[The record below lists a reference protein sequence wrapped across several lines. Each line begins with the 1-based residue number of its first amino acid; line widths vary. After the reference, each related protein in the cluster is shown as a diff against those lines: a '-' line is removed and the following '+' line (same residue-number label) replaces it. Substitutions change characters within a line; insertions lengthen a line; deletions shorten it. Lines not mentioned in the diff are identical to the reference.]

1 MARTPEKYRIRT
13 VHLIGSE
20 QLSTGVQIAG
30 SVVLSHV
37 FQDDVLLI
45 GMSIH
50 AHLYVPDSH
59 INLDGAFESTLQISR
74 QAFYDAPGAYL
85 DAFISSTWDASK
97 VIGGGCYTDRHMMF
111 PRDYGVDFDEGE
123 SINLL
128 RGALWISAAGDG
140 SYTWRMG
147 LFYVER

>member
-1 MARTPEKYRIRT
+1 MARTAEKYRIRS

-20 QLSTGVQIAG
+20 QLSTGVQIPG

-50 AHLYVPDSH
+50 AHLYVPDAHS
-59 INLDGAFESTLQISR
+59 NVDGAFESTLQISR

-85 DAFISSTWDASK
+85 DAFISSTWNATI
-97 VIGGGCYTDRHMMF
+97 VIGGGML
-111 PRDYGVDFDEGE
+111 YG
-123 SINLL
+123 
-128 RGALWISAAGDG
+128 
-140 SYTWRMG
+140 
-147 LFYVER
+147 